1 MDKQIAE
8 HFESEVRE
16 SKEVAE
22 FMKNVKDDLYYELPN
37 TGKSLTGKQL
47 KKIYNAT
54 RKYKTT

>member
-8 HFESEVRE
+8 HFESKLKE

-22 FMKNVKDDLYYELPN
+22 FMENVKDDLYYEIPL

-47 KKIYNAT
+47 KKIYNAAK
-54 RKYKTT
+54 R